1 MSSSDEET
9 PGPAQ
14 GEHVSET
21 TSSTAEE
28 TGQETGQEQRSH
40 GRATRRH
47 RVPEEDEDL
56 IENEHL
62 ISLVHER
69 VALWDTRDPLHA
81 NNVTIRRLWN
91 EVAAALWDGWAN
103 APARVRS
110 AFGKY
115 RNAV

>member
-1 MSSSDEET
+1 MSSSSDEET

-28 TGQETGQEQRSH
+28 TGQEQRSH
-40 GRATRRH
+40 GRVARPQ
-47 RVPEEDEDL
+47 RVPEGDEDL
-56 IENEHL
+56 IENQHL

-69 VALWDTRDPLHA
+69 VPLWDTRDPLHA

-91 EVAAALWDGWAN
+91 EVATALWDGWAN